1 MDNNINLS
9 AEAIRV
15 INDLQHSKGTY
26 QYYRETLDRLSSFIL
41 HQSDEIGMD
50 DTEAIHT
57 LRVIDSIRM
66 DLKALAG
73 TNGES
78 TDECRS
84 SLPGD
89 EAGDE

>member
-41 HQSDEIGMD
+41 HQ
-50 DTEAIHT
+50 
-57 LRVIDSIRM
+57 M
-66 DLKALAG
+66 DLKARAG
-73 TNGES
+73 TKGES